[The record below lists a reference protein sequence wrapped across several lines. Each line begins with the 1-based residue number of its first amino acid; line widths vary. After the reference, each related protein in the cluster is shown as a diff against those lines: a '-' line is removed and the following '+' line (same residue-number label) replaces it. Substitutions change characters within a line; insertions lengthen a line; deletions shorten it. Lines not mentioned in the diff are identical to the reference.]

1 MTHSLPQSAAPLPAT
16 PWGFLPPRLKVL
28 FITGNERTGRWLAE
42 ALAQD
47 SATQVQLEEITGV
60 AAGLARLR
68 DEVFDAVLLSHAPPE
83 LDALDFLEVLR
94 TGSHEQQP
102 LIVLGAQAEQ
112 DMAAICYEAGADA
125 YLCIQSTTTRT
136 LIWQVAR
143 AVQRQQVL
151 EENRRLAQAQRHQLQ
166 REHEEAR
173 RLLGEQMAL
182 TTASPASDDAI
193 DGEFRLPQRLVEWYR
208 DLLRTHIIMGSG
220 HLHAEMQKLAEL
232 LAAAGCPPRDAL
244 RLHTTALEEAIA
256 GLGSRSARHV
266 MNRADLLA
274 IELVMQLAECYRQ
287 SYRNQIDP
295 PKQLVLPGF
304 GTAAA

>member
-1 MTHSLPQSAAPLPAT
+1 
-16 PWGFLPPRLKVL
+16 LPPRLKVL
-28 FITGNERTGRWLAE
+28 FITGAQRTGRWLAE

-47 SATQVQLEEITGV
+47 RASEVQLEEVTGV
-60 AAGLARLR
+60 ATGLARLR
-68 DEVFDAVLLSHAPPE
+68 DEVFDAVLLSHEPPE

-102 LIVLGAQAEQ
+102 LIVLGAEGEQ
-112 DMAAICYEAGADA
+112 ELSALCYEVGADA
-125 YLCIQSTTTRT
+125 YLGIHTTTIRT

-143 AVQRQQVL
+143 AVQRHQLL

-166 REHEEAR
+166 RQHEEAR
-173 RLLGEQMAL
+173 RLLAEQTAL
-182 TTASPASDDAI
+182 ATPSPASDDAI
-193 DGEFRLPQRLVEWYR
+193 HGQFRLPPRLVQWYQ

-232 LAAAGCPPRDAL
+232 LAAADCPPHDAL
-244 RLHTTALEEAIA
+244 RLHTSALEEAIA
-256 GLGSRSARHV
+256 GLGTRSARHV

-274 IELVMQLAECYRQ
+274 IELVLQLAECYRQ

-304 GTAAA
+304 DAAAA